1 MLDLITVKR
10 NILRVYTL
18 KNISTTARI
27 TVSDITEGLDMTLKY
42 NRTFRDFDFFEKLKD
57 YFDEEIEGQ
66 LFLKYTFSQNNAIT
80 NFLKI
85 DTNLIQ
91 DIKEIILDE
100 IENNNTHLTNEE
112 LYYKTN
118 TDFPIFIISVDGE
131 KLYSNNILKIR
142 EITES
147 DSNKLENI
155 ILNELGST
163 ALNNL
168 DWYNP
173 ESFKKLNLDGLE
185 ISVLSK
191 DYYTNKNI
199 LRNYTDYDDYL
210 KEGVNKILDD
220 IVTKDLFKSFEKVKE
235 NFLLRVRYDF
245 EEEKEYIKSVDLDH
259 YEYDLNLDK
268 DIAEKEIVEVK
279 KNELEKRL
287 KTEEKTKNSFE
298 KE

>member
-1 MLDLITVKR
+1 MEDKLID
-10 NILRVYTL
+10 
-18 KNISTTARI
+18 S
-27 TVSDITEGLDMTLKY
+27 KY
-42 NRTFRDFDFFEKLKD
+42 NLFLTENKIKFFEKLKD
-57 YFDEEIEGQ
+57 YFDEEIEGK
-66 LFLKYTFSQNNAIT
+66 LFLEYANSENNAIS
-80 NFLKI
+80 NFLKN
-85 DTNLIQ
+85 DTDLIQ
-91 DIKEIILDE
+91 NIKEIILDE
-100 IENNNTHLTNEE
+100 IENNNTHLTKEE
-112 LYYKTN
+112 LYDKTN

-131 KLYSNNILKIR
+131 KLYSNNNLKIR

-163 ALNNL
+163 VLNNL
-168 DWYNP
+168 DWYDP

-220 IVTKDLFKSFEKVKE
+220 IVTKDLFNSFEEVKE
-235 NFLLRVRYDF
+235 NFLLRVKYDF

-268 DIAEKEIVEVK
+268 DIFEKEIEVLTK
-279 KNELEKRL
+279 EKSKR
-287 KTEEKTKNSFE
+287 TEIEK
-298 KE
+298 

>member
-1 MLDLITVKR
+1 MNDNLID
-10 NILRVYTL
+10 
-18 KNISTTARI
+18 S
-27 TVSDITEGLDMTLKY
+27 KY
-42 NRTFRDFDFFEKLKD
+42 NLFLKENEIKFFKKLKD

-66 LFLKYTFSQNNAIT
+66 LFLKYTFSQNNTIT

-85 DTNLIQ
+85 DTDLIQ

-112 LYYKTN
+112 LYYKTD
-118 TDFPIFIISVDGE
+118 TDFPIFIISIDGE
-131 KLYSNNILKIR
+131 KLYSNNNLKIR

-147 DSNKLENI
+147 DSDKLENI

-163 ALNNL
+163 VLNNL
-168 DWYNP
+168 DWYDP

-220 IVTKDLFKSFEKVKE
+220 IVTKDLFNSFEKVKE

>member
-1 MLDLITVKR
+1 MNDNLIDT
-10 NILRVYTL
+10 
-18 KNISTTARI
+18 
-27 TVSDITEGLDMTLKY
+27 KY
-42 NRTFRDFDFFEKLKD
+42 NLFLTENKIKFFKKLKD
-57 YFDEEIEGQ
+57 YFDEETEGQ
-66 LFLKYTFSQNNAIT
+66 LFLKYTSSQNNAIT
-80 NFLKI
+80 NFLKN
-85 DTNLIQ
+85 DTDLIQ
-91 DIKEIILDE
+91 NIKEIILDE
-100 IENNNTHLTNEE
+100 IENNNTHLTSEE
-112 LYYKTN
+112 LYDKTN

-163 ALNNL
+163 VLNNL
-168 DWYNP
+168 DWYDP

-191 DYYTNKNI
+191 DYYNNKNI
-199 LRNYTDYDDYL
+199 FRNYTDYDDYL

-220 IVTKDLFKSFEKVKE
+220 IVTKDLFNSFEEVKE
-235 NFLLRVRYDF
+235 NFLLRIRYDL

-268 DIAEKEIVEVK
+268 DIFEEEISTLVKEKSKKTEIEKE
-279 KNELEKRL
+279 L
-287 KTEEKTKNSFE
+287 
-298 KE
+298 